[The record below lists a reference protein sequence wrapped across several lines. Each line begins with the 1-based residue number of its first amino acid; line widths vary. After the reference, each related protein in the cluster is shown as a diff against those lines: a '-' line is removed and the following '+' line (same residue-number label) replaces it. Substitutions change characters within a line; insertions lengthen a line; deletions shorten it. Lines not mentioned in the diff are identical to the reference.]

1 MMRKLVAAAIA
12 TALVAGPALAHEVK
26 AGSLT
31 LQDLRVKAS
40 LKGVNTTAGY
50 VTVVNPG
57 AKPDRLMSATCECG
71 AKVTLHRMWMDHGVM
86 RMRTA
91 DKGLEIPAHGELK
104 LAPGGDHLML
114 TGLKAPLEDKG
125 KVTLTLTFA
134 HAGKVTTFFHVTA
147 DPGAPMAPMAGMK
160 H

>member
-1 MMRKLVAAAIA
+1 MRSLVIAALAAAVLA
-12 TALVAGPALAHEVK
+12 APALAHEAK
-26 AGSLT
+26 SGSLT

-40 LKGVNTTAGY
+40 LKGTNTTLAY
-50 VTVVNPG
+50 VTVVNAG
-57 AKPDRLMSATCECG
+57 AKPDRLVSATCECG

-86 RMRTA
+86 RMRLVE
-91 DKGLEIPAHGELK
+91 KGLEVPAHGELK

-114 TGLKAPLEDKG
+114 TGVKTPLEDKG

-134 HAGKVTTFFHVTA
+134 HAGKVTTFFHVMA

>member
-1 MMRKLVAAAIA
+1 MRMFAAVLAA
-12 TALVAGPALAHEVK
+12 TTLLAAPALAHEAKV
-26 AGSLT
+26 GGLT

-40 LKGVNTTAGY
+40 LKGVNTTAAY
-50 VTVVNPG
+50 LTVVNPG
-57 AKPDRLMSATCECG
+57 PKADRLVSATCECG

-86 RMRTA
+86 RMRAA
-91 DKGLEIPAHGELK
+91 DKGLEVPAHGELK

-147 DPGAPMAPMAGMK
+147 DPGASMGPMAGMK